1 MYEQVFMSHVD
12 TLDTSADDEIVDLG
26 SAEDDDDRD
35 TKATKS
41 GPTIQEADAQ
51 APRAP
56 PGLVAHGC
64 WIPPEVF
71 YQLTCDTFQQTTCT
85 VSDESFM

>member
-26 SAEDDDDRD
+26 SGEDDDDRD

-51 APRAP
+51 ALRAP

-64 WIPPEVF
+64 WIPPEAF
-71 YQLTCDTFQQTTCT
+71 LHGLR
-85 VSDESFM
+85 